1 MYEHH
6 RAQVIMH
13 FSTFQYTTMV
23 IKCTECTDGVIMYE
37 HHRARVIMH
46 GPTTWASLASEGVV
60 RLGLREIPPL
70 VSWSGFSSLVSW
82 AGFSSLVSWSGFSSW
97 PLGIQNDSQYYK
109 VYVVNWGDLNA
120 RYMVI
125 FLLSTDRIRY
135 YIVITWRFSVNNFI
149 SIHFSDHNHKSRST
163 PWLND

>member
-1 MYEHH
+1 MSDGVIMYEHH
-6 RAQVIMH
+6 RARVIMH
-13 FSTFQYTTMV
+13 FSTFWYTIMV

-70 VSWSGFSSLVSW
+70 VSWSGFSS
-82 AGFSSLVSWSGFSSW
+82 W

-135 YIVITWRFSVNNFI
+135 YIAITWRFSVNNFI
-149 SIHFSDHNHKSRST
+149 SIHFSDHNHKSSST
-163 PWLND
+163 PRLND